1 MIVKSAE
8 VEKFLLSLPGAT
20 LSIQWG
26 DDRVFKV
33 GGKMFA
39 VMGPNDPKRTGLS
52 FKAGED
58 SFHILT
64 RAKHIV
70 PAPYLARAHWVM
82 LERTDAL
89 NAKELKAYLARAHA
103 IVAAGLTKK
112 KRAELGLNCV
122 SGRRR
127 AWP

>member
-1 MIVKSAE
+1 MKTAD
-8 VEKFLLSLPGAT
+8 VENFLLSLPGAT

-39 VMGPNDPKRTGLS
+39 IMGPNDPKRTGLS
-52 FKAGED
+52 FKAGEE

-82 LERTDAL
+82 LERLDAL
-89 NAKELKAYLARAHA
+89 NTKELRAYLTRAHN

-112 KRAELGLNCV
+112 KRAELGMPN
-122 SGRRR
+122 
-127 AWP
+127 

>member
-1 MIVKSAE
+1 VKTAD

-52 FKAGED
+52 FKAGEE

-82 LERTDAL
+82 LERLNAL
-89 NAKELKAYLARAHA
+89 NAKELKAYLTRAHA

-112 KRAELGLNCV
+112 KRAELGMP
-122 SGRRR
+122 S
-127 AWP
+127 